1 MVKIVL
7 STGVL
12 DVSENLALPITF
24 SIGDIRDLSSRKGT
38 FSKTVT
44 LAGTK
49 NNNDLL
55 GHYYDV
61 NIEAGTFNL
70 NTLTKCQ
77 VIQNGVPILDEAL
90 LQLVSVSK
98 VQTNNRFEDEVSYE
112 VLIKDTRAE
121 FFTAITNAN
130 LTDLDF
136 SDLDHVFSS
145 TNIVASFSHTV
156 ADGYKYVMPYINGN
170 DFNANDFKPA
180 IYAKT
185 YFDRI
190 FAVAGFTYTWD
201 EIASARFD
209 KLLIPYNGDKN
220 NQDYEDY
227 RVDANNTWTTS
238 YVQPTGFNFPF
249 QEAINSGWTEVVDAQ
264 NIYDPITGEYTTPF
278 STNPNASE
286 HYLYNLTI
294 GGSIILD
301 NTSGADARLG
311 QNGIFLNIS
320 NKKYRVF
327 ARINVNGFDN
337 GKVYGPEVI
346 VEYTTTSPLPNGT
359 TTILTF
365 NQTLTVPALVNDLGI
380 PLNILSGDIQVLEV
394 GVEMYTVAPETGSST
409 PYGDPIPYTSQW
421 LSINPTPPFTGTLVP
436 VNVVLDLTFINVSI
450 LPSSDV
456 QVTGSTLNINQYVP
470 KEIKQSDFV
479 KSILQMYNLYVEQ
492 DVNNPN
498 NLILR
503 HRDEYYDSGAEKDW
517 SKKLAKDKDQQL
529 IFLPD
534 LTNKKLKLT
543 YAPDTDEFNTMYTQ
557 ATSEIYGQIEYT
569 FDNEYVKDVSTQ
581 ELIFSP
587 TPVFLTSFGAYVPAI
602 IGASPNT
609 NIRILYDGGLQS
621 CQPFDI
627 LDFGTTGEFGL
638 TSYPMLGHFDNA
650 LTPSFDINFGTN
662 DFYFYEPISLTSNNL
677 YNLYWRRT
685 VNQIN
690 VGKMLIAMFD
700 LTELDIQSLKLN
712 DKIYIDNSWWNINKI
727 QDYNGNQR
735 QLTKVELI
743 SIDTEIDLARFKTGL
758 GRPFGD
764 VMIGVGV
771 DALVGRNTFNNNV
784 ILPGANAQVFGKGN
798 VVTAGTKGI
807 IVGDGQTLSD
817 DGMVINNLTVTGTI
831 NGAVVAPYK
840 KYVALLNQSG
850 TADPTVIILE
860 NTFSEIPTFSRIS
873 TGVYKLEL
881 IDSFTLDKTFIV
893 TGSADVSAGT
903 GDFATVIA
911 RRFDEDTIT
920 LYTYDN
926 FTSSDNMLVNTSI
939 EIRVYE

>member
-7 STGVL
+7 SNGVL
-12 DVSENLALPITF
+12 DVAETLALPITF

-61 NIEAGTFNL
+61 NIQAGTFNI

-90 LQLVSVSK
+90 LQLVSVNK
-98 VQTNNRFEDEVSYE
+98 LQTSTRYEDEVSYT
-112 VLIKDTRAE
+112 VLIKDSRAE
-121 FFTAITNAN
+121 FFTAITNAK

-145 TNIVASFSHTV
+145 TDIVASFSHTV
-156 ADGYKYVMPYINGN
+156 SDGYKYVMPYIQSN

-190 FAVAGFTYTWD
+190 FAVAGFTYTWND
-201 EIASARFD
+201 IASAHFD
-209 KLLIPYNGDKN
+209 KLLIPYNGDVN
-220 NQDYEDY
+220 NQDFNDFLVE
-227 RVDANNTWTTS
+227 ATNTWTTS
-238 YVQPTGFNFPF
+238 YVQPTGQNNTF
-249 QEAINSGWTEVVDAQ
+249 QEAIDSGWTEIIDNQ
-264 NIYDPITGEYTTPF
+264 NIYDPTVGEYDTPL
-278 STNPNASE
+278 STNSTAGE
-286 HYLYNLTI
+286 HYIYNLNI
-294 GGSIILD
+294 SGSITLD
-301 NTSGADARLG
+301 NTSGGTAVLLETENFTPSLAFNR
-311 QNGIFLNIS
+311 
-320 NKKYRVF
+320 YRVF
-327 ARINVNGFDN
+327 ARVRVAGSGNAI
-337 GKVYGPEVI
+337 VYGSSGFMTGTPSNVLPTGI
-346 VEYTTTSPLPNGT
+346 TSVVTFSDTFLMPVTGNGGG
-359 TTILTF
+359 
-365 NQTLTVPALVNDLGI
+365 VNSGI
-380 PLNILSGDIQVLEV
+380 DAGDIQILDI
-394 GVEMYTVAPETGSST
+394 GVEVKTYPTTQVSQYQPPYPINGLWRNSTAPYAT
-409 PYGDPIPYTSQW
+409 PAS
-421 LSINPTPPFTGTLVP
+421 
-436 VNVVLDLTFINVSI
+436 VNVILDLTSINLTI
-450 LPSSDV
+450 LPSANI
-456 QVTGSTLNINQYVP
+456 QVTGTILNINQYVP
-470 KEIKQSDFV
+470 VEIKQSDFV

-492 DVNNPN
+492 DINNQN

-517 SKKLAKDKDQQL
+517 SRKLAKDKDQQL

-534 LTNKKLKLT
+534 LSNKKLKLT
-543 YAPDTDEFNTMYTQ
+543 YAPDEDDFNTMYTQ
-557 ATSEIYGQIEYT
+557 ATAEIYGQIEYT
-569 FDNEYVKDVSTQ
+569 FDNEYVKDVATQ

-587 TPVFLTSFGAYVPAI
+587 TPVFLTSFGAYVPGI
-602 IGASPNT
+602 IGQAPNT
-609 NIRILYDGGLQS
+609 NIRILYDGGVQS

-662 DFYFYEPISLTSNNL
+662 DFYFYEPLSLTSNNL

-690 VGKMLIAMFD
+690 VGKMLIAYFD
-700 LTELDIQSLKLN
+700 LREVDIQSLKLN

-743 SIDTEIDLARFKTGL
+743 SIDTEIDLAPFKIGR

-771 DALVGRNTFNNNV
+771 DSLLTKATFNNNV
-784 ILPGANAQVFGKGN
+784 ILPGANALVFGKGN
-798 VVTAGTKGI
+798 VVTAGTKGV
-807 IVGDGQTLSD
+807 IVGDGQTLSES
-817 DGMVINNLTVTGTI
+817 GMVINNLTVTGTI
-831 NGAVVAPYK
+831 NGDVVVPYK
-840 KYVALLNQSG
+840 KYVATISQTG
-850 TADPTVIILE
+850 TADPTVTVLE
-860 NTFSEIPTFSRIS
+860 NTIGDIVWTRVGLGLYSGDLLGAFPNQDKVYLSLNNTLASVFITEFLWGTIDDVRIN
-873 TGVYKLEL
+873 
-881 IDSFTLDKTFIV
+881 
-893 TGSADVSAGT
+893 
-903 GDFATVIA
+903 
-911 RRFDEDTIT
+911 
-920 LYTYDN
+920 TYDLTA
-926 FTSSDNMLVNTSI
+926 TSIDGAMSFNTI
-939 EIRVYE
+939 EIRTY

>member
-7 STGVL
+7 PNGVL

-49 NNNDLL
+49 NNNELL

-90 LQLVSVSK
+90 LQLVSVNK
-98 VQTNNRFEDEVSYE
+98 VQSNNRYEDEVSYE
-112 VLIKDTRAE
+112 VLIKDSRAE

-145 TNIVASFSHTV
+145 TNIAASFSNTV
-156 ADGYKYVMPYINGN
+156 LDGYKYVMPYIINN

-185 YFDRI
+185 YWDRI
-190 FAVAGFTYTWD
+190 FAVAGFTYTWN
-201 EIASARFD
+201 ELNSAHFD

-227 RVDANNTWTTS
+227 RVEATNTWTTS
-238 YVQPTGFNFPF
+238 YVQPTGYNNTF
-249 QEAINSGWTEVVDAQ
+249 EELIDSGWSELTDTQ
-264 NIYDPITGEYTTPF
+264 NIFNPTTGEYSTPF
-278 STNPNASE
+278 STNALAGENYS
-286 HYLYNLTI
+286 YGLTI
-294 GGSIILD
+294 GGTITLE
-301 NTSGADARLG
+301 NTSGGNARLRTPG
-311 QNGIFLNIS
+311 TFLDFGY
-320 NKKYRVF
+320 KKYRVY
-327 ARINVNGFDN
+327 ARVQVAGNTNAII
-337 GKVYGPEVI
+337 VYGSSVI
-346 VEYTTTSPLPNGT
+346 VNYFTGSPLPNGN
-359 TTILTF
+359 TTILSF
-365 NQTLTVPALVNDLGI
+365 SDTLTIPAVVNGVIFGI
-380 PLNILSGDIQVLEV
+380 NASDIQILEI
-394 GVEMYTVAPETGSST
+394 GVEIYPVYSYTDDTQL
-409 PYGDPIPYTSQW
+409 PYNTLWYTFS
-421 LSINPTPPFTGTLVP
+421 GTTLAP
-436 VNVVLDLTFINVSI
+436 VNVVLDLISINMVI
-450 LPSSDV
+450 LPSNNV
-456 QVTGSTLNINQYVP
+456 QVIGSTLNINQYVP
-470 KEIKQSDFV
+470 KEIKQSDFI

-492 DVNNPN
+492 DVNNPY

-503 HRDEYYDSGAEKDW
+503 HRDEYYDSGVEKDW
-517 SKKLAKDKDQQL
+517 SRKLAKDKDQQL

-587 TPVFLTSFGAYVPAI
+587 TPVYLTSFGAYVPAI

-638 TSYPMLGHFDNA
+638 TDYPMLGHFDNA

-690 VGKMLIAMFD
+690 VGKMLIAYFD

-743 SIDTEIDLARFKTGL
+743 SIDTEIDLAPFKTGL

-764 VMIGVGV
+764 IMIGVGV

-831 NGAVVAPYK
+831 NGAVVAPFK

-850 TADPTVIILE
+850 TSAPTAIILE
-860 NTFSEIPTFSRIS
+860 NTFSEIPTFSRTS

>member
-24 SIGDIRDLSSRKGT
+24 SVGDIRDLSSRKGT
-38 FSKTVT
+38 FSKTIT
-44 LAGTK
+44 LVGTK

-61 NIEAGTFNL
+61 NIQAGTFNI

-77 VIQNGVPILDEAL
+77 VIQNGVPILDDAL
-90 LQLVSVSK
+90 LQLVSVNK
-98 VQTNNRFEDEVSYE
+98 VQTSTRYEDEVSYT
-112 VLIKDTRAE
+112 VLIKDSRAE

-136 SDLDHVFSS
+136 SDLDHTFSS
-145 TNIVASFSHTV
+145 TDIVASFSHTV
-156 ADGYKYVMPYINGN
+156 ADGYKYVMPYIQSN

-201 EIASARFD
+201 EIGSARFD
-209 KLLIPYNGDKN
+209 KLLIPYNGDTN
-220 NQDYEDY
+220 DQDYNDFLVE
-227 RVDANNTWTTS
+227 ATNTWTTTN
-238 YVQPTGFNFPF
+238 VQAVGQNITF
-249 QEAINSGWTEVVDAQ
+249 QEAIDSGWAELTDTQAIF
-264 NIYDPITGEYTTPF
+264 NPTTGEYTSPINTSLP
-278 STNPNASE
+278 AGE
-286 HYLYNLTI
+286 HYIYSLTI
-294 GGSIILD
+294 GGSIILE
-301 NTSGADARLG
+301 NTSGEDCYVDTPA
-311 QNGIFLNIS
+311 
-320 NKKYRVF
+320 KYYKVFMRVS
-327 ARINVNGFDN
+327 VDGFDN
-337 GKVYGPEVI
+337 PIVYGSTVVVNGI
-346 VEYTTTSPLPNGT
+346 TTVLPNGN

-365 NQTLTVPALVNDLGI
+365 SNTLQIPAATNANNGTTITV
-380 PLNILSGDIQVLEV
+380 SDIQILNT
-394 GVEMYTVAPETGSST
+394 GVEIFHTDAAFTTGNWYTVST
-409 PYGDPIPYTSQW
+409 D
-421 LSINPTPPFTGTLVP
+421 TLAP
-436 VNVVLDLTFINVSI
+436 VNVVLDLTSINMSI
-450 LPSSDV
+450 LPSNNI

-503 HRDEYYDSGAEKDW
+503 HRDEYYDSGTEKDW
-517 SKKLAKDKDQQL
+517 SRKLAKDKEQEL

-534 LTNKKLKLT
+534 LSNKKLKLT
-543 YAPDTDEFNTMYTQ
+543 YAPDEDEFNTMYTQ
-557 ATSEIYGQIEYT
+557 ATAETYGQIEYT
-569 FDNEYVKDVSTQ
+569 FDNEYVKDVATQ

-638 TSYPMLGHFDNA
+638 TDYPMLGHFDNA

-662 DFYFYEPISLTSNNL
+662 DFYFYEPTSLTSNNL

-690 VGKMLIAMFD
+690 VGKMLIAYFD
-700 LTELDIQSLKLN
+700 LTEVDIQSLKLN

-743 SIDTEIDLARFKTGL
+743 SIDTEIDLAPFKTGL

-764 VMIGVGV
+764 VLIGVGV

-807 IVGDGQTLSD
+807 IVGDGQTLSES
-817 DGMVINNLTVTGTI
+817 GMVINNLTVTGTI
-831 NGAVVAPYK
+831 NGDVVVPYK
-840 KYVALLNQSG
+840 KYVATISQTG
-850 TADPTVIILE
+850 TSDPTVTVLE
-860 NTFSEIPTFSRIS
+860 NTIGDIVWTRVGLGLYSGDLLGAFLNQDKVYLSLNNTLASVFITEFLWGTIDNVRIN
-873 TGVYKLEL
+873 
-881 IDSFTLDKTFIV
+881 
-893 TGSADVSAGT
+893 
-903 GDFATVIA
+903 
-911 RRFDEDTIT
+911 
-920 LYTYDN
+920 TYDLTA
-926 FTSSDNMLVNTSI
+926 TSIDGAMSYNTI

>member
-7 STGVL
+7 PNGVL

-24 SIGDIRDLSSRKGT
+24 SVGDIRDLSSRKGT

-61 NIEAGTFNL
+61 NIQAGTFNI

-90 LQLVSVSK
+90 LQLVSVNK
-98 VQTNNRFEDEVSYE
+98 LQTNTRYEDEVSYE
-112 VLIKDTRAE
+112 VLIKDSRAE

-136 SDLDHVFSS
+136 SDLDHTFSS
-145 TNIVASFSHTV
+145 TDIAASFSHTV
-156 ADGYKYVMPYINGN
+156 LDGYKYVMPYIQSN
-170 DFNANDFKPA
+170 DYNANDFKPA

-201 EIASARFD
+201 DIVSAHFD

-220 NQDYEDY
+220 DQDYNDFLVE
-227 RVDANNTWTTS
+227 ATNTWTTTN
-238 YVQPTGFNFPF
+238 VQAVGQNVTF
-249 QEAINSGWTEVVDAQ
+249 QEAIDSGWTEILDTQA
-264 NIYDPITGEYTTPF
+264 IFDPTTGEYTSPINT
-278 STNPNASE
+278 SLSAGE
-286 HYLYNLTI
+286 HYIYNLTI
-294 GGSIILD
+294 GGSIILE
-301 NTSGADARLG
+301 NTSGENCYVDTPA
-311 QNGIFLNIS
+311 
-320 NKKYRVF
+320 KYYKVFMRVS
-327 ARINVNGFDN
+327 VDGFDN
-337 GKVYGPEVI
+337 PIVYGSTVALNGI
-346 VEYTTTSPLPNGT
+346 TTVLPNGN

-365 NQTLTVPALVNDLGI
+365 SNTLQIPSASNGTPSIDL
-380 PLNILSGDIQVLEV
+380 LDIQILNT
-394 GVEMYTVAPETGSST
+394 GVEIFHTDAAFTTGNWYTVST
-409 PYGDPIPYTSQW
+409 D
-421 LSINPTPPFTGTLVP
+421 TLAP
-436 VNVVLDLTFINVSI
+436 VNVVLDLTSINMSI
-450 LPSSDV
+450 LPSNNI
-456 QVTGSTLNINQYVP
+456 QVTGSTLSVNQYVP

-517 SKKLAKDKDQQL
+517 SRKLAKDKDQQL

-534 LTNKKLKLT
+534 LSNKKLKLT
-543 YAPDTDEFNTMYTQ
+543 YAPDTDEFNTMYEQ
-557 ATSEIYGQIEYT
+557 ATSETYGQLEYT
-569 FDNEYVKDVSTQ
+569 FDNEYVKDVATQ

-638 TSYPMLGHFDNA
+638 TDYPMLGHFDNA
-650 LTPSFDINFGTN
+650 STPSFDINFGTN

-700 LTELDIQSLKLN
+700 LTEVDIQSLKLN

-743 SIDTEIDLARFKTGL
+743 SIDTEIDLAPFKTGL

-764 VMIGVGV
+764 IMIGVGV

-817 DGMVINNLTVTGTI
+817 SGMVINNLTVTGTI
-831 NGAVVAPYK
+831 NGDVVVPYK
-840 KYVALLNQSG
+840 KYVATISQTG
-850 TADPTVIILE
+850 TSDPTVTVLE
-860 NTFSEIPTFSRIS
+860 NTIGDIVWTRALAGRYEGTLVGAFPDQSKTYLLNSITQTNNYIRFYWTSANVVQIR
-873 TGVYKLEL
+873 TA
-881 IDSFTLDKTFIV
+881 DFTNTLQDGQLDF
-893 TGSADVSAGT
+893 
-903 GDFATVIA
+903 
-911 RRFDEDTIT
+911 
-920 LYTYDN
+920 
-926 FTSSDNMLVNTSI
+926 NTI
-939 EIRVYE
+939 EIRTY

>member
-7 STGVL
+7 PNGVL

-24 SIGDIRDLSSRKGT
+24 SVGDIRDLSSRKGT
-38 FSKTVT
+38 FSKTIT

-61 NIEAGTFNL
+61 NIQAGTFNI

-90 LQLVSVSK
+90 LQLVSVNK
-98 VQTNNRFEDEVSYE
+98 LQTNTRYEDEVSYE
-112 VLIKDTRAE
+112 VLIKDSRAE

-145 TNIVASFSHTV
+145 TNIASSFSNTV
-156 ADGYKYVMPYINGN
+156 LDGYKYVMPYIQSN
-170 DFNANDFKPA
+170 DYNANDFKPA

-190 FAVAGFTYTWD
+190 FAVAGFTYTWN
-201 EIASARFD
+201 ELNSAHFD
-209 KLLIPYNGDKN
+209 KLLIPYNGDTN
-220 NQDYEDY
+220 DQDYADY
-227 RVDANNTWTTS
+227 RVEATNTWTTS
-238 YVQPTGFNFPF
+238 YVQATGYNVTF
-249 QEAINSGWTEVVDAQ
+249 EELIDSGWSEVTDAQ
-264 NIYDPITGEYTTPF
+264 SIFNPTTGEYSTPF
-278 STNPNASE
+278 STNAVASE
-286 HYLYNLTI
+286 HYSYGLTI

-301 NTSGADARLG
+301 NNSGANAILA
-311 QNGIFLNIS
+311 NIVS
-320 NKKYRVF
+320 GTVDENRYRVF
-327 ARINVNGFDN
+327 ARVQVGVNTN
-337 GKVYGPEVI
+337 AVIVYGSSVTVDYPVA
-346 VEYTTTSPLPNGT
+346 SPLPNGN
-359 TTILTF
+359 TTILSF
-365 NQTLTVPALVNDLGI
+365 SDTLTIPAVVNGVILGI
-380 PLNILSGDIQVLEV
+380 SSSDIQILEI
-394 GVEMYTVAPETGSST
+394 GVEVVSTQNGVTQGTGLGSN
-409 PYGDPIPYTSQW
+409 YWIA
-421 LSINPTPPFTGTLVP
+421 TGGGFNFVD
-436 VNVVLDLTFINVSI
+436 VNVVLDLISINMVI
-450 LPSSDV
+450 LPSNNI

-517 SKKLAKDKDQQL
+517 SRKLAKDKDQQL

-543 YAPDTDEFNTMYTQ
+543 YAPDTDEFNTMYEQ
-557 ATSEIYGQIEYT
+557 ATSETYGQLEYT
-569 FDNEYVKDVSTQ
+569 FDNEYVKDVATQ

-638 TSYPMLGHFDNA
+638 TDYPMLGHFDNA

-662 DFYFYEPISLTSNNL
+662 DFYFYETISLTSNNL

-700 LTELDIQSLKLN
+700 LTEVDIQSLKLN

-743 SIDTEIDLARFKTGL
+743 SIDTEIDLAPFKTGL

-764 VMIGVGV
+764 IMIGVGV

-817 DGMVINNLTVTGTI
+817 SGMVINNLTVTGTI
-831 NGAVVAPYK
+831 NGDVVVPFK
-840 KYVALLNQSG
+840 KYVATISQTG
-850 TADPTVIILE
+850 TSDPTVTVLE
-860 NTFSEIPTFSRIS
+860 NTIGDIVWTRALAGRYEGTLVGAFPDQSKTYLLNSITQTNNYIRFYWTSANVVQIR
-873 TGVYKLEL
+873 TA
-881 IDSFTLDKTFIV
+881 DFTNTLQDGQLDF
-893 TGSADVSAGT
+893 
-903 GDFATVIA
+903 
-911 RRFDEDTIT
+911 
-920 LYTYDN
+920 
-926 FTSSDNMLVNTSI
+926 NTI
-939 EIRVYE
+939 EIRTY

>member
-7 STGVL
+7 PNGVL

-24 SIGDIRDLSSRKGT
+24 SVGDIRDLSSRKGT

-49 NNNDLL
+49 NNNELL

-61 NIEAGTFNL
+61 NIQAGTFNI

-77 VIQNGVPILDEAL
+77 VIQNGIPILDEAL
-90 LQLVSVSK
+90 LQLVSVNK
-98 VQTNNRFEDEVSYE
+98 VQSNNRYEDEVTYE
-112 VLIKDTRAE
+112 VLIKDSRAE

-145 TNIVASFSHTV
+145 TNIASSFSHTV
-156 ADGYKYVMPYINGN
+156 VDGYKYVMPYIQSN
-170 DFNANDFKPA
+170 DYNANDFKPA

-190 FAVAGFTYTWD
+190 FAVAGFTYTWN
-201 EIASARFD
+201 ELNSAHFD
-209 KLLIPYNGDKN
+209 KLLIPYNGDTN
-220 NQDYEDY
+220 DQDYADY
-227 RVDANNTWTTS
+227 RVEATNTWTTS
-238 YVQPTGFNFPF
+238 YVQPTGYNNTF
-249 QEAINSGWTEVVDAQ
+249 EELIDSGWSEVTDAQ
-264 NIYDPITGEYTTPF
+264 SIFNPTVGEYSTPF
-278 STNPNASE
+278 STNALAGENYS
-286 HYLYNLTI
+286 YGLSI
-294 GGSIILD
+294 GGTITLE
-301 NTSGADARLG
+301 NTSGGNARLRTPG
-311 QNGIFLNIS
+311 TFLDFGY
-320 NKKYRVF
+320 KKYRVY
-327 ARINVNGFDN
+327 ARVQVAGNTNAII
-337 GKVYGPEVI
+337 VYGSSVI
-346 VEYTTTSPLPNGT
+346 VNYFTGSPLPNGN
-359 TTILTF
+359 TTILSF
-365 NQTLTVPALVNDLGI
+365 SDTLTIPAVVNGVILGI
-380 PLNILSGDIQVLEV
+380 TASDIQILEI
-394 GVEMYTVAPETGSST
+394 GVEIYPVYSYTDDTQL
-409 PYGDPIPYTSQW
+409 PYNTLWYTFS
-421 LSINPTPPFTGTLVP
+421 GTTLAP
-436 VNVVLDLTFINVSI
+436 VNVVLDLITINMVI
-450 LPSSDV
+450 LPSNNV

-517 SKKLAKDKDQQL
+517 SRKLAKDKDQQL

-543 YAPDTDEFNTMYTQ
+543 YAPDTDDFNTMYEQ
-557 ATSEIYGQIEYT
+557 ATSETYGQLEYT
-569 FDNEYVKDVSTQ
+569 FDNEYVKDVATQ

-587 TPVFLTSFGAYVPAI
+587 TPVYLTSFGAYVPAI

-638 TSYPMLGHFDNA
+638 TDYPMLGHFDNA

-700 LTELDIQSLKLN
+700 LTEVDIQSLKLN

-743 SIDTEIDLARFKTGL
+743 SIDTEIDLAPFKTGL

-764 VMIGVGV
+764 IMIGVGV

-807 IVGDGQTLSD
+807 IVGDGQTLSES
-817 DGMVINNLTVTGTI
+817 GMVINNLTVTGTI
-831 NGAVVAPYK
+831 NGDVVVPYK
-840 KYVALLNQSG
+840 KYVATISQTG
-850 TADPTVIILE
+850 TSDPTVTVLE
-860 NTFSEIPTFSRIS
+860 NTIGDIVWTRGGV
-873 TGVYKLEL
+873 GVYSADLLGAFPTQDKVYLSINNTLASLFITE
-881 IDSFTLDKTFIV
+881 FKWGTLDNV
-893 TGSADVSAGT
+893 
-903 GDFATVIA
+903 
-911 RRFDEDTIT
+911 TIT
-920 LYTYDN
+920 TYDIASASIDGAMS
-926 FTSSDNMLVNTSI
+926 FNTI

>member
-7 STGVL
+7 PNGVL
-12 DVSENLALPITF
+12 DVSDNLALPITF
-24 SIGDIRDLSSRKGT
+24 SVGDIRDLSSRKGT
-38 FSKTVT
+38 FSKTIT

-61 NIEAGTFNL
+61 NIQAGTFNI

-90 LQLVSVSK
+90 LQLVSVNK
-98 VQTNNRFEDEVSYE
+98 VQTNNRYEDEVSYE
-112 VLIKDTRAE
+112 VLIKDSRAE

-145 TNIVASFSHTV
+145 TNIAASFSNTV
-156 ADGYKYVMPYINGN
+156 VDGYKYVMPYINSN
-170 DFNANDFKPA
+170 DYNANDFKPA

-190 FAVAGFTYTWD
+190 FAVAGFTYTWN
-201 EIASARFD
+201 ELTSAHFD

-220 NQDYEDY
+220 DQDYEDY
-227 RVDANNTWTTS
+227 RVEATNTWTTS
-238 YVQPTGFNFPF
+238 YVQPTGYNNTF
-249 QEAINSGWTEVVDAQ
+249 EELIDSGWSEVTDAQ
-264 NIYDPITGEYTTPF
+264 NIFDPTTGEYTSPINT
-278 STNPNASE
+278 SLSAGE
-286 HYLYNLTI
+286 HYIYTLSI
-294 GGSIILD
+294 GGTITLE
-301 NTSGADARLG
+301 NTSGGNARLRTPG
-311 QNGIFLNIS
+311 TFLDFGY
-320 NKKYRVF
+320 KKYRVY
-327 ARINVNGFDN
+327 ARVQVAGNTNAVI
-337 GKVYGPEVI
+337 VYGSSVI
-346 VEYTTTSPLPNGT
+346 VNYFTSSPLPNGN
-359 TTILTF
+359 TTILSF
-365 NQTLTVPALVNDLGI
+365 SDTLTIPAVVNGVILGI
-380 PLNILSGDIQVLEV
+380 TASDIQILEI
-394 GVEMYTVAPETGSST
+394 GVEIYPVYSYTDDTQL
-409 PYGDPIPYTSQW
+409 PYNTLWYT
-421 LSINPTPPFTGTLVP
+421 FTGTTLAP
-436 VNVVLDLTFINVSI
+436 VNVVLDLTSINMSI
-450 LPSSDV
+450 LPSNNI
-456 QVTGSTLNINQYVP
+456 QVTGSTLSVNQYVP

-492 DVNNPN
+492 DVNNPY

-517 SKKLAKDKDQQL
+517 SRKLAKDKDQQL

-543 YAPDTDEFNTMYTQ
+543 YAPDTDEFNTMYEQ
-557 ATSEIYGQIEYT
+557 ATSEIYGQLEYT

-621 CQPFDI
+621 CQPYDI

-638 TSYPMLGHFDNA
+638 TDYPMLGHFDNA

-662 DFYFYEPISLTSNNL
+662 DFYFYEPVSLTSNNL

-690 VGKMLIAMFD
+690 VGKMLIAYFD

-743 SIDTEIDLARFKTGL
+743 SIDTEIDLAPFKTGL

-771 DALVGRNTFNNNV
+771 DALVGKNTFNNNV

-817 DGMVINNLTVTGTI
+817 DGMVVNNLTVTGTI
-831 NGAVVAPYK
+831 NGAVVAPFK
-840 KYVALLNQSG
+840 KYVALINQSSTNAP
-850 TADPTVIILE
+850 TAIVLE
-860 NTFSEIPTFSRIS
+860 NTFSEIPTFSRTS

-881 IDSFTLDKTFIV
+881 IDSFTLDKTFII
-893 TGSADVSAGT
+893 TGSADISAGT

>member
-7 STGVL
+7 PNGVL

-170 DFNANDFKPA
+170 DFNANDFKPG

-201 EIASARFD
+201 EIGSARFD
-209 KLLIPYNGDKN
+209 KLLIPYNGDTN
-220 NQDYEDY
+220 DQDYNDFLVE
-227 RVDANNTWTTS
+227 ANTTLN
-238 YVQPTGFNFPF
+238 YTEVQPIGVNLTFSQPVTNLI
-249 QEAINSGWTEVVDAQ
+249 ETVDSQ
-264 NIYDPITGEYTTPF
+264 NVYDPLTGEYTSPF
-278 STNPNASE
+278 STSLLAGE
-286 HYLYNLTI
+286 HYMYSVNVA
-294 GGSIILD
+294 GSVIL
-301 NTSGADARLG
+301 NNVSGFTAQLRQPNNFG
-311 QNGIFLNIS
+311 PQSSRYRIFLDVLVGS
-320 NKKYRVF
+320 NLNTRVYSQAEVF
-327 ARINVNGFDN
+327 AEFR
-337 GKVYGPEVI
+337 
-346 VEYTTTSPLPNGT
+346 SPSTELPIGD
-359 TTILTF
+359 TTILNF
-365 NQTLTVPALVNDLGI
+365 NEAISVPAGTNTLIIGQMGI
-380 PLNILSGDIQVLEV
+380 DANDIQILNV
-394 GVEMYTVAPETGSST
+394 GVEVTPFGIDSLGPLRFLST
-409 PYGDPIPYTSQW
+409 TA
-421 LSINPTPPFTGTLVP
+421 PFTAYRQVNTTLDITS
-436 VNVVLDLTFINVSI
+436 LQVSI
-450 LPSSDV
+450 VPSNNI

-470 KEIKQSDFV
+470 SEIKQSDFV
-479 KSILQMYNLYVEQ
+479 KSILQMYNLYIEQ
-492 DVNNPN
+492 DVDNPY
-498 NLILR
+498 NLVLR
-503 HRDEYYDSGAEKDW
+503 HRDEYYDSGVEKDW
-517 SKKLAKDKDQQL
+517 SRKLAKDKDQQL

-543 YAPDTDEFNTMYTQ
+543 YAPDSDEFNTMYEQ
-557 ATSEIYGQIEYT
+557 ATREIYGQIEYT
-569 FDNEYVKDVSTQ
+569 FDNEYVKDVDTQ

-587 TPVFLTSFGAYVPAI
+587 TPVFPTSFGAYVPAI
-602 IGASPNT
+602 VGSAPNT
-609 NIRILYDGGLQS
+609 NIRILYDGGVQS

-662 DFYFYEPISLTSNNL
+662 DFYFYEPLSLTANNL

-700 LTELDIQSLKLN
+700 LDEVDIQSLKLN

-771 DALVGRNTFNNNV
+771 DALVGRATFNNNV

-798 VVTAGTKGI
+798 VVTSGTKGI
-807 IVGDGQTLSD
+807 IVGDGQTLSS
-817 DGMVINNLTVTGTI
+817 DGMVVNNLTVTGTI
-831 NGAVVAPYK
+831 NGAVSLPYK

-850 TADPTVIILE
+850 TSDPTAIILE
-860 NTFSEIPTFSRIS
+860 NTFNEIPTFSRTS

-881 IDSFTLDKTFIV
+881 IDAFTLNKTFIV
-893 TGSADVSAGT
+893 SGSADVSGGS
-903 GDFATVIA
+903 GDFATLIA